1 MKMKKNCFP
10 MLQAKHVSCFLFVLS
25 CLVFFPA
32 LPGSGRAAEQN
43 SSTTFIA
50 HVASF
55 KTETKSG
62 IQAKQIESK
71 GVKAW
76 TKKMNIPGKGLY
88 HRVYVG
94 PFNSRKSAVT
104 VLQKLKSDKV
114 ISYYAIEAGDTATE
128 VKGEIL
134 PPPQE
139 VKPLPPKTESRP
151 APPPAATRPAPQPPE
166 KTPVAVKPSDQAAK
180 PAPEPA
186 RAEAGKSVETSS
198 VPSSGKTP
206 QTVKQAPQVYPFD
219 PKQDAS
225 FYYNQGIK
233 HLIKEQYDLALQS
246 FSNALRIDAK
256 FAEGYIKRGDTWY
269 LKGDN
274 EMAINDYNT
283 AIALKPR
290 YSESYLGRGL
300 AYKNLGQ
307 IKKSEEDLRHACRL
321 GSEEA
326 CTLLKVWRSMTVPG
340 R

>member
-1 MKMKKNCFP
+1 

-139 VKPLPPKTESRP
+139 VKPLPPKNRI
-151 APPPAATRPAPQPPE
+151 
-166 KTPVAVKPSDQAAK
+166 PS
-180 PAPEPA
+180 
-186 RAEAGKSVETSS
+186 G
-198 VPSSGKTP
+198 PS
-206 QTVKQAPQVYPFD
+206 
-219 PKQDAS
+219 
-225 FYYNQGIK
+225 
-233 HLIKEQYDLALQS
+233 
-246 FSNALRIDAK
+246 
-256 FAEGYIKRGDTWY
+256 
-269 LKGDN
+269 
-274 EMAINDYNT
+274 
-283 AIALKPR
+283 
-290 YSESYLGRGL
+290 
-300 AYKNLGQ
+300 
-307 IKKSEEDLRHACRL
+307 
-321 GSEEA
+321 
-326 CTLLKVWRSMTVPG
+326 PG
-340 R
+340 RNQTGSSAP